1 MRLVGCHCAVALFE
15 VLVDNV
21 RACKVIQKSAYP
33 PPSNYPVQSF
43 IDILI
48 DSDRQLLEHIRI
60 IVVYGPFLKLR
71 DVSRPR

>member
-1 MRLVGCHCAVALFE
+1 
-15 VLVDNV
+15 
-21 RACKVIQKSAYP
+21 
-33 PPSNYPVQSF
+33 VQSF
-43 IDILI
+43 IDILV